1 MCCDSLHADVGS
13 VQRICSRRGC
23 NKHGNTRY
31 CVCVWNHKLKRD
43 SQGPTGCRV
52 TSNQRSAALRC
63 PCSTSLD
70 HQFTCSLVLYLIF
83 FSLRSDLSFHPPC
96 VLLFVLPPS
105 HTQTDVTPLCHTDL
119 LRPRWE
125 VSSSRSVT
133 SHPVF
138 YTPRSCELIKSPNS
152 QEIQR
157 RCDHASFQ
165 TFISSVE
172 VVIEF
177 IGGFDVWV

>member
-1 MCCDSLHADVGS
+1 MKLQNSFQLMEFSMCCDSLHADVGS

-83 FSLRSDLSFHPPC
+83 FSLRSDLSFHPSLCPS
-96 VLLFVLPPS
+96 FRPPPVS
-105 HTQTDVTPLCHTDL
+105 HTDRRNSSLSHGSPAATLGGLLLQERYITPGVLHSEE
-119 LRPRWE
+119 LRA
-125 VSSSRSVT
+125 
-133 SHPVF
+133 H
-138 YTPRSCELIKSPNS
+138 
-152 QEIQR
+152 
-157 RCDHASFQ
+157 
-165 TFISSVE
+165 
-172 VVIEF
+172 
-177 IGGFDVWV
+177 